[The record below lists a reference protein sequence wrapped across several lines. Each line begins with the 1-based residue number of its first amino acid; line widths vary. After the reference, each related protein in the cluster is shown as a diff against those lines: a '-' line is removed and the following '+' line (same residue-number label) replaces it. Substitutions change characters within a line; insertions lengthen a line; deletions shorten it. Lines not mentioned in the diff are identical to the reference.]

1 MKVKCIKEYIAKCG
15 SSETKFE
22 VGSYYDSQ
30 QPCIGLSGSCIDMRF
45 TNGILLH
52 SQDKY
57 FEVYTFIDNEPVINL
72 NATDKLYSNYGY
84 YTSPYKFKQ
93 DYES

>member
-15 SSETKFE
+15 GGETKFE

-45 TNGILLH
+45 TNGILFH
-52 SQDKY
+52 SQEKY
-57 FEVYTFIDNEPVINL
+57 FEVVDSVSNNEPVVDL
-72 NATDKLYSNYGY
+72 NATDKYSGYSY

-93 DYES
+93 